1 MSHGTGS
8 RGPTVRKTLPVTDRD
23 PQTHP
28 IDPDIDKE
36 APVPDGPAPA
46 AEQELVTTLF
56 DLGRQVAS
64 VLDLD
69 ELLHQIPRLI
79 RRLISFEAFAVY
91 LLDER
96 RGELRVAYSVGYPET
111 IGPIRLKQGQG
122 LVGAAVAS
130 ETPLLVNDLAADP
143 RYVEFVPGMA
153 SEIVVPLVHKKRP
166 IGALNILSIHRD
178 QFGGRD
184 VAILR
189 QFASH
194 VAIAL
199 VNARLFEQSR
209 HDADALETLAEVSR
223 EVAAVLDLDQLFAK
237 IAQLTKRVIDYRTFG
252 ILLLNQDDELEIKLA
267 VHFGENRS
275 VPRVK
280 LGEGLVGYAALHREP
295 VLVSNVAEDPRYIQ
309 VVPDVRSELAIPMLI
324 KDRCIGVFDL
334 ESPELDAFTKR
345 DVEILTLLA
354 SQAAVAIENARLYEE
369 LRANEA
375 RLEKEV
381 RFAQRVQIALLPTG
395 PPKRLKGVE
404 VAAAFDP
411 AREVGGDFHDYL
423 TPESNTLVVA
433 VGDVSGKGVPAALYS
448 AFAAELVR
456 GRTFRRRYL
465 PERSSPS
472 GVLASIN
479 TILNQRQLEEYYCT
493 LCYTIFDLKRRT
505 LTMANSGLPYPLK
518 VSAESC
524 AQIELPGVPLGSFA
538 GSTYD
543 EVTFP
548 LQAGEVYVFCTD
560 GVFEAMNERGQ
571 EFTASRLIDVV
582 GRSRDLP
589 AAKIVDAIFHA
600 VAEWRGEAPPN
611 DDMTAVVVRIT
622 T

>member
-1 MSHGTGS
+1 VSHPDSAPGEGRDTIDSTGTPETS
-8 RGPTVRKTLPVTDRD
+8 
-23 PQTHP
+23 
-28 IDPDIDKE
+28 
-36 APVPDGPAPA
+36 APA
-46 AEQELVTTLF
+46 HDIVNTLF
-56 DLGRQVAS
+56 DLGRQVTS

-69 ELLHQIPRLI
+69 ELLQQIPVLIGRLI
-79 RRLISFEAFAVY
+79 RFEAFAVY

-96 RGELRVAYSVGYPET
+96 RAELRIAYSVGYPDDA
-111 IGPIRLKQGQG
+111 GPGRLTLGQG

-130 ETPLLVNDLAADP
+130 ETPLLVNDLSADS

-153 SEIVVPLVHKKRP
+153 SEIVVPLLHKSKP
-166 IGALNILSIHRD
+166 IGALNVLSVNRD
-178 QFGGRD
+178 QFSGRD

-189 QFASH
+189 QFAAA

-199 VNARLFEQSR
+199 VNARLYEQSR
-209 HDADALETLAEVSR
+209 SDAEALETLAEISR
-223 EVAAVLDLDQLFAK
+223 EVASVLDPDQLFGR

-252 ILLLNQDDELEIKLA
+252 ILLLNDAGELEIKLA
-267 VHFGENRS
+267 VHFGEKRDL
-275 VPRVK
+275 PRVK
-280 LGEGLVGYAALHREP
+280 LGEGLVGYAALHREA
-295 VLVSNVAEDPRYIQ
+295 VLVSDVESDPRYIR
-309 VVPDVRSELAIPMLI
+309 VVPDVRSELAIPLLI
-324 KDRCIGVFDL
+324 KDRCIGVVDL
-334 ESPELDAFTKR
+334 ESPELDAFSKR

-354 SQAAVAIENARLYEE
+354 NQAAVAIENARLYEE

-381 RFAQRVQIALLPTG
+381 RFAQRVQIALLPTA

-404 VAAAFDP
+404 MAAAFAP

-423 TPESNTLVVA
+423 SPESNTMVVA
-433 VGDVSGKGVPAALYS
+433 VGDVSGKGVPAALYG

-465 PERSSPS
+465 PERSSPAS
-472 GVLASIN
+472 VLASIN
-479 TILNQRQLEEYYCT
+479 TILHQRQLEEYYCT

-505 LTMANSGLPYPLK
+505 MTMANSGLPYPVRL
-518 VSAESC
+518 SADGC

-543 EVTFP
+543 EVTYA
-548 LQAGEVYVFCTD
+548 LQAGEVYVLCTD

-571 EFTASRLIDVV
+571 EFTASRLVDVV
-582 GRSRDLP
+582 ARSRELP
-589 AAKIVDAIFHA
+589 AGKIVNAIFQA
-600 VAEWRGEAPPN
+600 VSDWRGDAPPN

-622 T
+622 A